1 MAYNPNL
8 ANASSFFNSGNIQSQ
23 PIKERVFARVVDI
36 VLDESHQDFN
46 EFGKLDAINGIRYK
60 VLRSNQDE
68 TDPQNLPFAYCGESI
83 LKRIPLIDE
92 VVEIVNEPS
101 NSVNETSYSTR
112 DYYIK
117 PLNLWNNAHHN
128 ALPDI
133 INGKTEAKLG
143 KDVVE
148 REDIATLQPFPG
160 DLYVEGRLGQSIRL
174 SGYKHPKNIFT
185 DDSNNGQPLTII
197 RVGQDPE
204 ADIFKNYVE
213 NVNTDDAS
221 IYMTSNHT
229 IPLTQSSDK
238 RDTYRDTKPDDLNI
252 FQGRQVII
260 DSGRVVLHAK
270 DDHLLLNSVKSI
282 GLSSTTVNI
291 DSSEYLQLDSPSM
304 YLGARAE
311 QPVLKGDQSVDLLR
325 NLLDIL
331 LSMAQVHSQAK
342 LPELAEPQMVAA
354 SAEMRPKLQN
364 LKSQLDSLKSKKV
377 FTE

>member
-8 ANASSFFNSGNIQSQ
+8 ANASSFFTSGNVQSQ
-23 PIKERVFARVVDI
+23 PQRERVFARVVDI
-36 VLDESHQDFN
+36 VLDSSHQDFE

-68 TDPQNLPFAYCGESI
+68 IDPQNLPFAYCGESV

-92 VVEIVNEPS
+92 IVEIVNEPS
-101 NSVNETSYSTR
+101 NSVNENSYSTR

-148 REDIATLQPFPG
+148 REDVVTLQPFPG
-160 DLYVEGRLGQSIRL
+160 DLYIEGRLGQSIRL
-174 SGYKHPKNIFT
+174 SGYKHPKNTFT
-185 DDSNNGQPLTII
+185 NDSNNGQPISII

-204 ADIFKNYVE
+204 ADIFENYVE
-213 NVNTDDAS
+213 NIDKDDAS

-229 IPLTQSSDK
+229 VPLTQSSDK
-238 RDTYRDTKPDDLNI
+238 KDTYRSTKPDDLNI
-252 FQGRQVII
+252 FQGRQVVI
-260 DSGRVVLHAK
+260 DSGRVVLHSK
-270 DDHLLLNSVKSI
+270 DDHLLLNSVNSI
-282 GLSSTTVNI
+282 GLSGNSVNI
-291 DSSEYLQLDSPSM
+291 DSSEYIQLDSPSI
-304 YLGARAE
+304 YLGVNAK
-311 QPVLKGDQSVDLLR
+311 QPVLKGQSSVELL
-325 NLLDIL
+325 NSLIDVLLDIL
-331 LSMAQVHSQAK
+331 SSHD
-342 LPELAEPQMVAA
+342 LALTPNLASTQLVAA
-354 SAEMRPKLQN
+354 ASEATPRLLEIKSELET
-364 LKSQLDSLKSKKV
+364 LKSNKV

>member
-8 ANASSFFNSGNIQSQ
+8 ANASSFFTSGNVSSQ
-23 PIKERVFARVVDI
+23 PQRERVFARVVDI
-36 VLDESHQDFN
+36 VLDNSHQDFE

-68 TDPQNLPFAYCGESI
+68 TDPQNLPFAYCGESV

-92 VVEIVNEPS
+92 VVEI
-101 NSVNETSYSTR
+101 
-112 DYYIK
+112 
-117 PLNLWNNAHHN
+117 AHHN

-160 DLYVEGRLGQSIRL
+160 DLYIEARLGQSIRL

-185 DDSNNGQPLTII
+185 NDSNNGQPISII
-197 RVGQDPE
+197 RVGQDPG
-204 ADIFKNYVE
+204 ADIFENYVE
-213 NVNTDDAS
+213 SIDNDDAS
-221 IYMTSNHT
+221 IYMASNHT

-238 RDTYRDTKPDDLNI
+238 KDTYRNTKPDDLNI
-252 FQGRQVII
+252 FQGRQVVI
-260 DSGRVVLHAK
+260 DSGRVVLHSK
-270 DDHLLLNSVKSI
+270 DDHLLLNSVNSI
-282 GLSSTTVNI
+282 GLSGNSVNV
-291 DSSEYLQLDSPSM
+291 DSSEYIQLDSPSI
-304 YLGARAE
+304 YLGVNAE

-331 LSMAQVHSQAK
+331 LAMANVHSQAK